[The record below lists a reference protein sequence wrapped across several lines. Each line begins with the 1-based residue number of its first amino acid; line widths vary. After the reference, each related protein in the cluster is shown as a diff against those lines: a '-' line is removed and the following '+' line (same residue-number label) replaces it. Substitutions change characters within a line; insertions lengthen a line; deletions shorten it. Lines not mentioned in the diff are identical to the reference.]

1 MFDFELDPKILKEH
15 YANKDKELEYIEWAA
30 KRGSG
35 EKPESLKLYNKY
47 IKRKSREEPKTD
59 REYLNDPL
67 LREEVAIL
75 EEDMQDTKYTVE
87 NIFDVLL
94 NDTQT
99 AKMTTPLFYAPELED
114 ELSLRVLH
122 YFMVLNTI
130 KTAHSIT
137 DAKIR
142 ATKETLETLGVDLPK
157 ELKIAIY
164 VKEKYKK
171 NQLKKA
177 VIDAVKIIF
186 PQITDK
192 STLELIATE
201 ALR

>member
-15 YANKDKELEYIEWAA
+15 YANKEKELEYIEWSA
-30 KRGSG
+30 KRGSD
-35 EKPESLKLYNKY
+35 EKTESLKLYNKY
-47 IKRKSREEPKTD
+47 IKGKSRGEPQTD
-59 REYLNDPL
+59 RECLADPL

-75 EEDMQDTKYTVE
+75 QEDMQETKYTVE

-99 AKMTTPLFYAPELED
+99 VKMTTPLFYAPELED

-137 DAKIR
+137 DAKIT
-142 ATKETLETLGVDLPK
+142 ATKETLETLGAGLPK

-186 PQITDK
+186 PQIYDK
-192 STLELIATE
+192 STLDLIATE